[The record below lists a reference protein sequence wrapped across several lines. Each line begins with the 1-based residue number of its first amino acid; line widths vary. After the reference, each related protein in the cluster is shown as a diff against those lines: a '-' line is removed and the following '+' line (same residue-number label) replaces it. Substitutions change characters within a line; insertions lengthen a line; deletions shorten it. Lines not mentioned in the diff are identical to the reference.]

1 MLHAA
6 IGGAFEPDLGAGG
19 DVELAVGI
27 IGLAMATGLL
37 VGARAVDGA
46 VVLGHV
52 EVEGPGAELAD
63 HLAVGGPELFR
74 SVAFL
79 EEGGFGF
86 VVTHQVEVGVSEVG
100 LEAEGLRHADAFEGV
115 EHRLPRVHASPADF
129 AFRGDAFAM
138 AFGDLRGLLEG
149 VDDAG
154 RVSLRVLAPLL
165 HAELGGVHADDAVL
179 ADAMLVEELG
189 DAAGLLD
196 REQELLLL
204 FVGTHRGIT
213 HRATP
218 DRSDE
223 RAHLQALGGDEVR
236 HLLEVVLGDIGV
248 GVRVEQEQVD
258 AVELVAVD
266 VGGDGHVEHLLESD
280 RRVIGVG
287 LLADE
292 AGPHRVVQ
300 FHERRGGVRGRGW

>member
-19 DVELAVGI
+19 DVEFAVGI

-74 SVAFL
+74 GVAFL

-86 VVTHQVEVGVSEVG
+86 VVTHQVEVGVGEVG

-154 RVSLRVLAPLL
+154 RISLRVLAPLL

-204 FVGTHRGIT
+204 FVGTHGGIT

-248 GVRVEQEQVD
+248 GVRVEQEQID

-266 VGGDGHVEHLLESD
+266 VGGDGHVEHLLEGD

-287 LLADE
+287 FLADE